1 MCGMINTL
9 REMNGVCIMENTA
22 IAAECVCPDEAEKKV
37 LVWVTSPLGCKKIM
51 EEARAYA
58 ERVNAE
64 LVIVSIQS
72 PITGDW
78 ENKVRTLE
86 KLERA
91 ARGVEAQLTVDFGR
105 PVTVDEL
112 RLTLRADYP
121 HDSFWK
127 SAAVR
132 FSDGTM
138 ENLSLQMTARPQR
151 FPISPRTVT
160 SLTLCD
166 LQKNDD
172 PSPFIALTQI
182 EAWGMDAST
191 QKE

>member
-1 MCGMINTL
+1 
-9 REMNGVCIMENTA
+9 MENTA

-91 ARGVEAQLTVDFGR
+91 ARGVEAQLTVEYSDNPLKSAFR
-105 PVTVDEL
+105 VISTVKPVRMYTGVPEAGVRSAFVENVCQMAGGVPVYTVDHL
-112 RLTLRADYP
+112 
-121 HDSFWK
+121 
-127 SAAVR
+127 
-132 FSDGTM
+132 G
-138 ENLSLQMTARPQR
+138 NTAR
-151 FPISPRTVT
+151 VDN
-160 SLTLCD
+160 LTAQL
-166 LQKNDD
+166 L
-172 PSPFIALTQI
+172 
-182 EAWGMDAST
+182 
-191 QKE
+191 